1 MNTRFPSVCGRPV
14 LDKPNTSS
22 YRFLVKALAAFPPP
36 RTLHLNTP
44 PIPALL
50 GDPPLVVLRFL
61 VPNCNRGPCIK
72 TGQQMLDRVAFG
84 E

>member
-1 MNTRFPSVCGRPV
+1 MFC
-14 LDKPNTSS
+14 
-22 YRFLVKALAAFPPP
+22 
-36 RTLHLNTP
+36 LHLHLSEH

-50 GDPPLVVLRFL
+50 GCPPLVLCSALSVN
-61 VPNCNRGPCIK
+61 VCNRGPCIK